1 MTIKL
6 NVIGDPIK
14 HSKSPEV
21 HGSILNILKIP
32 YEYEK
37 VKVKKNELDKYIEN
51 AIKNN
56 VTGFNLTMPHKV
68 DIIPYLDGID
78 SEAELFGAVNTVKI
92 KDNKLYGY
100 NTDANGFI
108 TSLNLGQNGF
118 NVKGRKII
126 ILGAGGVVSTLALK
140 FSQLEASK
148 IIILNRT
155 VQKAEAICMRVM
167 SAQDNGSINKVTSL
181 KFDSSNSKNV
191 KNYLDD
197 CDMIINATPLG
208 MSGISYDYTDLSFLD
223 KLNNEALAVDLI
235 YNPEKTA
242 FLKYAEKNG
251 NKIMNGYGMLI
262 CQAILADE
270 IYLDTK
276 LDISKLYTK
285 FINFH
290 C

>member
-6 NVIGDPIK
+6 NVIGDPIE

-21 HGSILNILKIP
+21 HGRILDILKIP

-37 VKVKKNELDKYIEN
+37 IMVKKNELGKYIKN
-51 AIKNN
+51 AVKNN

-68 DIIPYLDGID
+68 DILPYLDEID
-78 SEAELFGAVNTVKI
+78 GDAQLFGAVNTVKI

-108 TSLNLGQNGF
+108 YSLNLGENRF
-118 NVKGRKII
+118 NLKGKKII

-140 FSQLEASK
+140 FSQLEASE

-155 VQKAEAICMRVM
+155 VKKAEDICIKVI
-167 SAQDNGSINKVTSL
+167 SAQNSGLINKASVL
-181 KFDSSNSKNV
+181 KFDKSNTDSIIRYIDN
-191 KNYLDD
+191 

-208 MSGISYDYTDLSFLD
+208 MSGILYDYTDLSFLD
-223 KLNNEALAVDLI
+223 MLDKEALAVDLI
-235 YNPEKTA
+235 YNPDKTM

-251 NKIMNGYGMLI
+251 NKIINGYGMLI
-262 CQAILADE
+262 CQAILAEE
-270 IYLDTK
+270 IYLDK
-276 LDISKLYTK
+276 ELDISKLYTK

>member
-6 NVIGDPIK
+6 NVIGDPIE

-21 HGSILNILKIP
+21 HGIILDILKIP

-37 VKVKKNELDKYIEN
+37 IMVKKNELGKYIKN
-51 AIKNN
+51 AVKND

-68 DIIPYLDGID
+68 DILPYLDEID
-78 SEAELFGAVNTVKI
+78 DDAKLFGAVNTVKI

-108 TSLNLGQNGF
+108 YSLNLGENKF
-118 NVKGRKII
+118 NVKGKKII

-140 FSQLEASK
+140 FSQLEASE

-155 VQKAEAICMRVM
+155 VKKAEDICIKVI
-167 SAQDNGSINKVTSL
+167 SAQNNGLINKASVL
-181 KFDSSNSKNV
+181 KFDKSDTNSIV
-191 KNYLDD
+191 KYMDN

-208 MSGISYDYTDLSFLD
+208 MSGIPYDYTDLSFLD
-223 KLNNEALAVDLI
+223 MLNKEALAVDLI
-235 YNPEKTA
+235 YNPDKTM
-242 FLKYAEKNG
+242 FLKYADKNG
-251 NKIMNGYGMLI
+251 NKIINGYGMLI
-262 CQAILADE
+262 CQAILAEE
-270 IYLDTK
+270 IYLEK
-276 LDISKLYTK
+276 ELDISKLYTK

>member
-6 NVIGDPIK
+6 NVIGDPIE

-21 HGSILNILKIP
+21 HGRILDILKIP

-37 VKVKKNELDKYIEN
+37 IMVKKNELGKYIKN
-51 AIKNN
+51 AVKNN

-68 DIIPYLDGID
+68 DILPYLDEID
-78 SEAELFGAVNTVKI
+78 DDAKLFGAVNTVKI

-108 TSLNLGQNGF
+108 YSLNLGENRF
-118 NVKGRKII
+118 NVKGKKLI

-140 FSQLEASK
+140 FSQLEASE

-155 VQKAEAICMRVM
+155 VKKAEDICIKVI
-167 SAQDNGSINKVTSL
+167 SAQNNGLINKASVL
-181 KFDSSNSKNV
+181 KFDKSDTNSIV
-191 KNYLDD
+191 KYMDN

-223 KLNNEALAVDLI
+223 MLNKEALAVDLI
-235 YNPEKTA
+235 YNPDKTM
-242 FLKYAEKNG
+242 FLKYADKNG
-251 NKIMNGYGMLI
+251 NKIINGYGMLI
-262 CQAILADE
+262 CQAILAEE
-270 IYLDTK
+270 IYLDK
-276 LDISKLYTK
+276 ELDISKLYTK

>member
-6 NVIGDPIK
+6 NVIGDPIE

-21 HGSILNILKIP
+21 HGRILDILKIP

-37 VKVKKNELDKYIEN
+37 IKVKKNELEKYIKN
-51 AIKNN
+51 AVKNN

-68 DIIPYLDGID
+68 DILPYLDEID
-78 SEAELFGAVNTVKI
+78 GDAKLFGAVNTVKI

-108 TSLNLGQNGF
+108 YSLNLGENRL
-118 NVKGRKII
+118 NVKGKKII

-140 FSQLEASK
+140 FSQLEASE

-155 VQKAEAICMRVM
+155 VEKAEDICIKVFA
-167 SAQDNGSINKVTSL
+167 AQNNGLINEASVL
-181 KFDSSNSKNV
+181 KFDKSDTDSIVRYIDN
-191 KNYLDD
+191 

-208 MSGISYDYTDLSFLD
+208 MSGILYDYTDLSFLD
-223 KLNNEALAVDLI
+223 MLNKDALVVDLI
-235 YNPEKTA
+235 YNPDKTK

-251 NKIMNGYGMLI
+251 NKIINGYGMLI
-262 CQAILADE
+262 CQAILAE
-270 IYLDTK
+270 KIYLEK
-276 LDISKLYTK
+276 ELEISKLYTK

>member
-6 NVIGDPIK
+6 NVIGDPIE

-21 HGSILNILKIP
+21 HGRILDILKIP

-37 VKVKKNELDKYIEN
+37 IMVKKNELGKYIKN
-51 AIKNN
+51 AVKND

-68 DIIPYLDGID
+68 DILPYLDEID
-78 SEAELFGAVNTVKI
+78 DDAKLFGAVNTVKI

-108 TSLNLGQNGF
+108 YSLNLGENRF
-118 NVKGRKII
+118 NVKCKKII

-140 FSQLEASK
+140 FSQLEASE

-155 VQKAEAICMRVM
+155 VQKAEDICMRVM
-167 SAQDNGSINKVTSL
+167 SAQDNGSINKVAEL
-181 KFDSSNSKNV
+181 KFDKSDTNSIV
-191 KNYLDD
+191 KYMDN

-223 KLNNEALAVDLI
+223 MLNKEALAVDLI
-235 YNPEKTA
+235 YNPDKTM
-242 FLKYAEKNG
+242 FLKYADKNG
-251 NKIMNGYGMLI
+251 NKIINGYGMLI
-262 CQAILADE
+262 CQAILAEE
-270 IYLDTK
+270 IYLEK
-276 LDISKLYTK
+276 ELDISKLYTK

>member
-6 NVIGDPIK
+6 NVIGDPIE

-21 HGSILNILKIP
+21 HGRILDILKIP

-37 VKVKKNELDKYIEN
+37 IMVKKNELGKYIKN
-51 AIKNN
+51 AVKND

-68 DIIPYLDGID
+68 DILPYLDEID
-78 SEAELFGAVNTVKI
+78 DDAKLFGAVNTVKI

-108 TSLNLGQNGF
+108 YSLNLGENRF
-118 NVKGRKII
+118 NVKGKKII

-140 FSQLEASK
+140 FSQLEASE

-155 VQKAEAICMRVM
+155 VKKAEDICIKVF
-167 SAQDNGSINKVTSL
+167 SAQNNGLINKASVL
-181 KFDSSNSKNV
+181 KFDKSDTNSIV
-191 KNYLDD
+191 KYMDN

-223 KLNNEALAVDLI
+223 MLDKEALAVDLI
-235 YNPEKTA
+235 YNPDKTM
-242 FLKYAEKNG
+242 FLKYADKNG
-251 NKIMNGYGMLI
+251 NKIINGYGMLI
-262 CQAILADE
+262 CQAILAEE
-270 IYLDTK
+270 IYLEK
-276 LDISKLYTK
+276 ELDISKLYTK